1 MRTDYFVRRA
11 LSALLVIV
19 GVVTLTFFV
28 ARLVPSAP
36 ARLYA
41 GARARPEQLAAI
53 RSQLGLERPLVEQ
66 ASKPSEVNAS
76 HSEGSSHHH
85 SRARRSAAC
94 A

>member
-41 GARARPEQLAAI
+41 GARVRPAQLIATL
-53 RSQLGLERPLVEQ
+53 RSVKR
-66 ASKPSEVNAS
+66 
-76 HSEGSSHHH
+76 
-85 SRARRSAAC
+85 
-94 A
+94 